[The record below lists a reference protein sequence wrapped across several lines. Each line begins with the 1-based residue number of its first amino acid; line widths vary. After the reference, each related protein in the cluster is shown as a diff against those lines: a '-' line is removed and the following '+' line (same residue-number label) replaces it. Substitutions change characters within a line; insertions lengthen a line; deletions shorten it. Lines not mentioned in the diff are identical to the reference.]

1 MIAARTGS
9 DQAVVR
15 RFLHQMFAQIEEGL
29 SAGEKVIIRGI
40 GEFVPYDDSASPVK
54 FLADP
59 ELAAIANEPFAAF
72 EAVELNDGVTESI
85 LGQADTT
92 EEISD
97 ETTVSTILPE
107 RSPISD
113 SEPEPADEQERA
125 VEAVPMLESEAKHE
139 AEHEAEP
146 EYVSAPKPAP
156 EPESEPAYEPASVP
170 EPESESE
177 SESEPESESE
187 SESESQHAPMPA
199 PEYEPEPEPEPE
211 PHPVREYYS
220 HRYSDDEG
228 NGGSSTSHK
237 LWLVLGALCGLI
249 IGVVGGYFAGKHL
262 GQYHTDG
269 GMASTDTTTIDIGEF
284 EPIVPVAEP
293 VEEQQETVQPPTDPA
308 TATAGPVSEPSATPS
323 SSSAAS
329 EVTAPTEPVYD
340 TVTKSRYLTTMARD
354 HYGKKSYWIFIYN
367 ANPQLNNPNQI
378 SPGTRVVI
386 PAKSS
391 FAGATEAETDAKAQ
405 KLLNELSRKYKL

>member
-1 MIAARTGS
+1 MNETINLPRLISMIAARTGS

-97 ETTVSTILPE
+97 ETSVSTILPE
-107 RSPISD
+107 RSPLSD
-113 SEPEPADEQERA
+113 SEPEPADEQEQA
-125 VEAVPMLESEAKHE
+125 VEVVPVLESEPKHE

-146 EYVSAPKPAP
+146 EYVSAPKPEPVSEP
-156 EPESEPAYEPASVP
+156 EPEP

-177 SESEPESESE
+177 SESE
-187 SESESQHAPMPA
+187 QAPMPA
-199 PEYEPEPEPEPE
+199 PEYEPEPEP
-211 PHPVREYYS
+211 HPAREYYS
-220 HRYSDDEG
+220 HHYSEDEG

-293 VEEQQETVQPPTDPA
+293 VEEQQETVQPATEPA
-308 TATAGPVSEPSATPS
+308 TAAVEAASETSATPS

-378 SPGTRVVI
+378 SPGTKVVI

>member
-1 MIAARTGS
+1 MNETINLPRLISMIAARTGS

-72 EAVELNDGVTESI
+72 AAVELNDGVTESI

-97 ETTVSTILPE
+97 ETSVSTILPE

-113 SEPEPADEQERA
+113 SEPEPAYEQEQT
-125 VEAVPMLESEAKHE
+125 VEAVPVLESEPQHE
-139 AEHEAEP
+139 SEP
-146 EYVSAPKPAP
+146 EYVSAQKPAP
-156 EPESEPAYEPASVP
+156 EPE
-170 EPESESE
+170 PESESV
-177 SESEPESESE
+177 SEPESESE
-187 SESESQHAPMPA
+187 QAPMPA
-199 PEYEPEPEPEPE
+199 PEYEHESEPEPE
-211 PHPVREYYS
+211 PHPAREYYS
-220 HRYSDDEG
+220 HHYSEDEG
-228 NGGSSTSHK
+228 NGESSTSHK

-269 GMASTDTTTIDIGEF
+269 GMTSTDTTTIDIGEF

-293 VEEQQETVQPPTDPA
+293 VEEQQETVQPATEPA
-308 TATAGPVSEPSATPS
+308 TAAVEAASEPSATPS
-323 SSSAAS
+323 TSSAAS

-378 SPGTRVVI
+378 SPGTKVVI

>member
-1 MIAARTGS
+1 MNETINLPRLISMIAVRTGS

-72 EAVELNDGVTESI
+72 AAVELNDGVTESI

-97 ETTVSTILPE
+97 ETSVSTILPE

-113 SEPEPADEQERA
+113 SEPEPADEQEQA
-125 VEAVPMLESEAKHE
+125 VEVVPVLESEPQ
-139 AEHEAEP
+139 HEAEP

-156 EPESEPAYEPASVP
+156 EPEPEPAPVSDPEFVP
-170 EPESESE
+170 DPESE
-177 SESEPESESE
+177 
-187 SESESQHAPMPA
+187 HAPMPA
-199 PEYEPEPEPEPE
+199 PEPE
-211 PHPVREYYS
+211 PHPAREYYS
-220 HRYSDDEG
+220 HHYSEDEG

-269 GMASTDTTTIDIGEF
+269 GMVSTDTTTIDIGEF

-293 VEEQQETVQPPTDPA
+293 VEEQQETVQPATEPA
-308 TATAGPVSEPSATPS
+308 TATSGPASEPSATS
-323 SSSAAS
+323 SSSSSAS

-378 SPGTRVVI
+378 SPGTKVVI